1 MNISM
6 RDMLMAGVHF
16 GHQTRFW
23 NPKMAPYIFGSRNKI
38 HIINL
43 EKTVPAFNDALLELR
58 NLGSRKNK
66 ILFVG
71 TKRAAAKVIREQAL
85 RVGMPFVDQ
94 RWLGGMLTNYKTIR
108 QSIKRL
114 KELEIQA
121 GDGTFEMLTKKEA
134 LQKRRLMDKLERSL
148 GGIKDMGGLPD
159 AVFVVDVL
167 HEHIAVSEAN
177 KLGIPVFGIV
187 DTNSDPAGVD
197 YVIPGNDD
205 AIRAI
210 RLYVTTVADAIQEGI
225 DNAAGAVRPDEFV
238 EVDDTLEAAESV
250 PVAPISEPTIS
261 EPTGSEPAGSGP
273 AAGEPAAASGPTPD
287 AGAAAPP
294 VVEAPGDAPS
304 AAATPAQAEA
314 PAQTEAP
321 DTDASDEVKE

>member
-1 MNISM
+1 MNEISM
-6 RDMLMAGVHF
+6 RDMLAAGVHF

-23 NPKMAPYIFGSRNKI
+23 NPKMAPFIFGSRNKI

-43 EKTVPAFNDALLELR
+43 EKTVPAFSAVLLELR
-58 NLGSRKNK
+58 NLGTRGSK

-71 TKRAAAKVIREQAL
+71 TKRAATKVISEQAK
-85 RVGMPFVDQ
+85 RVGMPYVDQ

-121 GDGTFEMLTKKEA
+121 TDGTFEMLTKKEA
-134 LQKRRLMDKLERSL
+134 LQKSRLMDKLERSL

-159 AVFVVDVL
+159 ALFVVDVQ

-187 DTNSDPAGVD
+187 DTNSNPDGID
-197 YVIPGNDD
+197 YIIPGNDD

-210 RLYVTTVADAIQEGI
+210 RLYVTAVADAIQEGKEA
-225 DNAAGAVRPDEFV
+225 AAGDVHPDEFI
-238 EVDDTLEAAESV
+238 EVDDVAESPKV
-250 PVAPISEPTIS
+250 VVTAKATAKKVITKPVADESSVE
-261 EPTGSEPAGSGP
+261 EVV
-273 AAGEPAAASGPTPD
+273 AADEITADKTSADESA
-287 AGAAAPP
+287 
-294 VVEAPGDAPS
+294 EPS
-304 AAATPAQAEA
+304 AKSE
-314 PAQTEAP
+314 E
-321 DTDASDEVKE
+321 